1 MAKNI
6 LHTVIALLL
15 ILILGEAI
23 LDRTY
28 YDILGNFLIYYFRST
43 SQRQSIIN
51 QISFQIY
58 VQKISSRQK
67 PVI

>member
-6 LHTVIALLL
+6 LHTVVALLL

-28 YDILGNFLIYYFRST
+28 YDILGKFLTYSIRST

-51 QISFQIY
+51 QISFQID

-67 PVI
+67 PII